1 MFAAK
6 CTPGFNATVA
16 NDIGGGGAGEGVEA
30 LLDVEYIK
38 AVAGDIPL
46 TNVYASTYNLEVGW

>member
-38 AVAGDIPL
+38 ARRREL
-46 TNVYASTYNLEVGW
+46 